1 MPVVLESPWGSKATQ
16 KHRFVS
22 VSVEGL
28 AEDTLL
34 LRRMQATD
42 HLGQLF
48 EYRLELLSENCEL
61 DLDKVLGRNMTVR
74 VETIAEGAGTR
85 YFNGYVSH
93 FRYAGIQGRHAVYR
107 AVLRPWLWFLTRNVD
122 CRIFQN
128 ETVPDI
134 IMALFREKGFSD
146 FENKLSGQYQPRDYC
161 VQYRETDF
169 NFVGRLMEQEGIYYY
184 FKHENGLHKLILADG
199 YSSHSAV
206 PGYRDVPYYP
216 PDPHHHRQRDHI
228 YDWVV
233 SKQIQTGG
241 CALSDFD
248 FKVPRKNLDAR
259 RTLDDSGVTRGYE
272 IFDYPGRYH
281 EHDQGDAYVRVR
293 MEALAAQR
301 EIVQGEGK
309 VQGFLAGALFSLS
322 RFPRADQVADYLLV
336 STDYELR
343 AENYET
349 GQGGDGGYHY
359 ECRFTAIPDRQ
370 PYRSPLTTPKP
381 VVQGPQT
388 AIVVGKDG
396 EEIWT
401 DKYGRVKVQFHWD
414 RYSKANETSSCWIR
428 VSQNWA
434 GKRWGAMFLPRVGQ
448 EVIVDFLEGD
458 PDCPIITG
466 RVYNGGSMPPY
477 DLPANATM
485 STLKSQSSKGG
496 GGFNEIRFQDK
507 KDEEQLFIHAQRNQ
521 DMRIKNDCFEW
532 IGRNRHL
539 IVKQDQFEHVENN
552 RHELVDHDHHEHI
565 KNDRH
570 LKVGGKEAIS
580 VQGSY
585 SFTVQGDV
593 IEVFQSGHSQQIT
606 GNSYVKA
613 QGIVIESLSGITLKC
628 GGTSLVLGP
637 EGITLKGAL
646 LTLDGGLVK
655 INSGPGSPPLAG
667 TPGFAVTPMAPKPA
681 EEADKADPGEMA
693 EVIAKQRQTKTGK
706 YGTAPVKPFVPVIPD
721 GGYKGYFRPK
731 SGNGSGGNAPPPQPA
746 PPNPAP
752 TGNAYQPLRTTPDP
766 VSGRPS
772 QPQPGSAYQPLSS
785 ALDPATRQTVVTDQ
799 PPPVHWIEIE
809 LVDEANKPVPSEKYE
824 ITMPDKT
831 VKEGTLD
838 EKGWARVDGIKD
850 AGQCKITFPNLDKEA
865 WDFVKSLGAR
875 AQ

>member
-1 MPVVLESPWGSKATQ
+1 MPVVLESPWTSKATQ
-16 KHRFVS
+16 KYRFVS
-22 VSVEGL
+22 VGVEGL
-28 AEDTLL
+28 AEDALL
-34 LRRMQATD
+34 LRRMQAVD

-48 EYRLELLSENCEL
+48 EYRLELLSEDNEI
-61 DLDKVLGRNMTVR
+61 DLDAVLGRNMTVR
-74 VETIAEGAGTR
+74 VESITEGAKTR

-93 FRYAGIQGRHAVYR
+93 FRYAGIRGRHAVYR

-134 IMALFREKGFSD
+134 IMTLFRDRGFSS
-146 FENKLSGQYQPRDYC
+146 FENQLSDHYRPRDYC

-169 NFVGRLMEQEGIYYY
+169 NFVSRLMEQEGIYYY
-184 FKHENGLHKLILADG
+184 FEHGNGYHNVVLADG
-199 YSSHSAV
+199 YSSHHTV
-206 PGYRDVPYYP
+206 PGYRDIPYYP

-228 YDWVV
+228 FDWAVG
-233 SKQIQTGG
+233 KQVQTGA

-248 FKVPRKNLDAR
+248 FKAPRKNLDVR
-259 RTLDDSGVTRGYE
+259 RTMENGGVAHAFE
-272 IFDYPGRYH
+272 IFEYPGQYREY
-281 EHDQGDAYVRVR
+281 EQGDDYVRVR
-293 MEALAAQR
+293 LEALEAQR

-309 VQGFLAGALFSLS
+309 VQGLLAGALFELS
-322 RFPRADQVADYLLV
+322 GYPRADQNGEYLLV

-343 AENYET
+343 TETYET

-359 ECRFTAIPDRQ
+359 ECRFTAIPGQ
-370 PYRSPLTTPKP
+370 QSYRSPLATPKP
-381 VVQGPQT
+381 AVQGPQT

-414 RYSKANETSSCWIR
+414 RYGKANETSSCWIR

-434 GKRWGAMFLPRVGQ
+434 GKRWGALFLPRIGQ

-458 PDCPIITG
+458 PDRPIITG

-485 STLKSQSSKGG
+485 STLKSHSSKGG
-496 GGFNEIRFQDK
+496 DGFNEIRFQDK

-521 DMRIKNDCFEW
+521 DVRVKNDSFEW
-532 IGRNRHL
+532 IGRDHHL
-539 IVKQDQFEHVENN
+539 IVKRNRFEHVENN
-552 RHELVDHDHHEHI
+552 RHELVDHDHFEQI

-570 LKVGGKEAIS
+570 LNVGGKEAIS
-580 VQGSY
+580 VQGSH
-585 SFTVQGDV
+585 SLIVRGNV
-593 IEVFQSGHSQQIT
+593 IEVFQADHSQQVT

-655 INSGPGSPPLAG
+655 INSGPGTPPMAG
-667 TPGFAVTPMAPKPA
+667 TPGFAVTPRMPEPA
-681 EEADKADPGEMA
+681 EEADKADPGAMA
-693 EVIAKQRQTKTGK
+693 EVIAKQRKEQKGK
-706 YGTAPVKPFVPVIPD
+706 YGKAPVTPFKPVPMD
-721 GGYKGYFRPK
+721 GGHGQA
-731 SGNGSGGNAPPPQPA
+731 APPRANSAQPSQPQ
-746 PPNPAP
+746 
-752 TGNAYQPLRTTPDP
+752 TGNAYQ
-766 VSGRPS
+766 S
-772 QPQPGSAYQPLSS
+772 LST
-785 ALDPATRQTVVTDQ
+785 ALDPATRQTVVTET
-799 PPPVHWIEIE
+799 PSPVHWIEIE
-809 LVDEANKPVPSEKYE
+809 LVDEANQPVPGEKYE

-850 AGQCKITFPNLDKEA
+850 PGQCKITFPNLDKEA
-865 WDFVKSLGAR
+865 WDFIKSLGAR
-875 AQ
+875 NP